1 MKTKKR
7 VVVILIVVIGIV
19 AVFVATVLLVGQQLD
34 KGLSTFEGLELT
46 DPDLTQI
53 PDGVFYGSFAQ
64 MPIAVEVEV
73 TVTNHTITDIR
84 LLKHNNGQ
92 GAAAETIPSQV
103 VAAQSVEQ
111 VDAVAGATYS
121 SKAILKAVEQA
132 LSTANP
138 TE

>member
-1 MKTKKR
+1 MKIKKR
-7 VVVILIVVIGIV
+7 LAVLVIVIFSVLAVLVVSVVLI
-19 AVFVATVLLVGQQLD
+19 GQQLD
-34 KGLSTFEGLELT
+34 KGLSVFESIVLT
-46 DPDLTQI
+46 DPDLSRI
-53 PDGVFYGSFAQ
+53 PDGVYPGSFTQ

-132 LSTANP
+132 LSAANP

>member
-1 MKTKKR
+1 MKIKKR
-7 VVVILIVVIGIV
+7 LAVLVIVIFSVLAVLVVSVVLI
-19 AVFVATVLLVGQQLD
+19 GQQLN
-34 KGLSTFEGLELT
+34 KGLSVFENIVLT
-46 DPDLTQI
+46 DPDLSRIT
-53 PDGVFYGSFAQ
+53 DGVYPGSFTQ

-92 GAAAETIPSQV
+92 GAAAETIPAQV
-103 VAAQSVEQ
+103 VAAQSVEH